1 MSSKES
7 ISSTESMAYAKA
19 NGFPDYALDIRQR
32 ALKLYPTLPWPDFQK
47 VKYHHWPLE
56 EAIYTDQVSSFE
68 LDKEVK
74 EDPMTS
80 AQLLRVDQKTLLERM
95 DKDLLEQGVI
105 VTDLLTAMKEYPD
118 FIKKYLNQAV
128 PVEESRLTAFHMAHL
143 LGGAFV
149 YIPKNTKINKPIE
162 LDFWQDNT
170 IRASFH
176 QHVLLVADE
185 GAEVELMEKWTSYGD
200 VDNSGTIV
208 VELIAKDNSKI
219 TYGTLDYLNKQSTI
233 YMNRRGRL
241 SANARIDWMVGA
253 MSEGNLIGDFN
264 ADLAGEG
271 SESYLNVIA
280 ATNGKQVKGID
291 TRVTNM
297 AKRTVGHIKQ
307 HGVIMDQSTL
317 TFNGIGHIWKNA
329 KNADAQ
335 QESRVLMLSDQ
346 AQGDANP
353 ILLIDEFEVQAGHA
367 ASVGQVDDQQMYYLK
382 SRGLDEETARRL
394 VIRGFLGAVLQRVK
408 RPEWRQAFAQLIDQ
422 KLAQD
427 LAKHKK

>member
-1 MSSKES
+1 
-7 ISSTESMAYAKA
+7 MASELSLARKASLAFAKA
-19 NGFPDYALDIRQR
+19 KGFPDYALAMRQH
-32 ALKLYPTLPWPDFQK
+32 ALDVYETLAWPDFLK
-47 VKYHHWPLE
+47 VNYKGWQLE
-56 EAIYTDQVSSFE
+56 EANYADQEGTLPADVQPKVDPLTSGQLMLVNGQTIFSRLQPE
-68 LDKEVK
+68 LKAK
-74 EDPMTS
+74 
-80 AQLLRVDQKTLLERM
+80 
-95 DKDLLEQGVI
+95 GVI
-105 VTDLLTAMKEYPD
+105 VTELITALKTYPELMQQ
-118 FIKKYLNQAV
+118 YLNQAV
-128 PVEESRLTAFHMAHL
+128 PIEESRLTAFHMAHMT
-143 LGGAFV
+143 GGAFV
-149 YIPKNTKINKPIE
+149 YIPKNTKIDQPIE

-170 IRASFH
+170 LKASCH

-185 GAEVELMEKWTSYGD
+185 GAEVEFMEKWTSFGEIA
-200 VDNSGTIV
+200 NRGSIV
-208 VELIAKDNSKI
+208 VELIAKANAKI
-219 TYGTLDYLNKQSTI
+219 TYGTLDYLNKASTI

-241 SANARIDWMVGA
+241 ERHARIDWMIGA

-280 ATNGKQVKGID
+280 ASNGKQVKGID

-297 AKRTVGHIKQ
+297 AAQTIGHIKQ
-307 HGVIMDQSTL
+307 HGVIMDESTL

-346 AQGDANP
+346 ARGDANP

-394 VIRGFLGAVLQRVK
+394 VIRGFLGAVLQVIK
-408 RPEWRQAFAQLIDQ
+408 RPEWRQAFAELIDK

-427 LAKHKK
+427 LIKHKR